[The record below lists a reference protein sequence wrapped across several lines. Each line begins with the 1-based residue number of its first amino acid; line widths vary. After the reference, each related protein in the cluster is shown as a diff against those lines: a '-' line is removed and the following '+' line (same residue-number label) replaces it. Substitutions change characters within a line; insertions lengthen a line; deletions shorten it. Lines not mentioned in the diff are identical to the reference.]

1 MKLGIMQPYFLPYI
15 GYFQLINAVDAFI
28 IYDNIK
34 YTKKGWINRNR
45 FMQHGKD
52 TLFSIPLKK
61 DSDFLNIKNRHL
73 ADNFNKQKFLEQLRS
88 AYSKSDEFINA
99 MPVIEMCVLYDN
111 NNLFDYIFNSVKI
124 ICEYLSIKTTLHVSS
139 QVDINHE
146 LKGQEKVIELC
157 KKMKADTY
165 VNSIGG
171 LELYSKEIFKNNGI
185 ELGFIKSKE
194 IMYRQFEHQFI
205 PWLSI
210 VDVMM
215 FNSKEIISD
224 FLNQY
229 EII

>member
-1 MKLGIMQPYFLPYI
+1 MKIGIMQPYFLPYI
-15 GYFQLINAVDAFI
+15 GYFQLINAVDVFV

-45 FMQHGKD
+45 FLQNGKD

-61 DSDFLNIKNRHL
+61 DSDFLDINKRYL
-73 ADNFNKQKFLEQLRS
+73 ADNFNKQKFLEQFRL
-88 AYSKSDEFINA
+88 AYIKSDEFLNV
-99 MPVIEMCVLYDN
+99 MPVLEMCVLYDN
-111 NNLFDYIFNSVKI
+111 TNLFDYIFNSVKI
-124 ICEYLSIKTTLHVSS
+124 VCEYLSIKTSLHVSS

-146 LKGQEKVIELC
+146 LKGQEKVIEIC
-157 KKMKADTY
+157 KKMKATSY
-165 VNSIGG
+165 INAIGG
-171 LELYSKEIFKNNGI
+171 LELYSKEIFNNNGI

-215 FNSKEIISD
+215 FNSKEKISD

-229 EII
+229 TII